1 MWAKKKTLI
10 EDLEV
15 DDGTFFLT
23 SLPLEI
29 SPTLTQPLMINHYH
43 PAGFEELAQVIDQL
57 LVKKKVIVSLE
68 GLNKLTRIKGL
79 NFLSGAIYALHG
91 FMTKIKANVYELEI
105 PVFAK

>member
-1 MWAKKKTLI
+1 LI
-10 EDLEV
+10 EELEV

-23 SLPLEI
+23 SLSSEI
-29 SPTLTQPLMINHYH
+29 SPTPTQPLMINHYH
-43 PAGFEELAQVIDQL
+43 PTRFEELALVIDQL

-91 FMTKIKANVYELEI
+91 FITKIKANVYELEI
-105 PVFAK
+105 PVLTK